1 MDIHELIEQIVASG
15 KKYGI
20 FYITMLNTKSPM
32 YTTEVDCLGKEIARC
47 DYYGLF
53 TENKFMRKAEDVIT
67 FLFDCDIHLWQL
79 VSYNI
84 QRDRFCGYI
93 YTWNI
98 TLRR

>member
-1 MDIHELIEQIVASG
+1 MDIHELIEQIAASG

-32 YTTEVDCLGKEIARC
+32 YTTALNCRGEEVASSN
-47 DYYGLF
+47 YYGLS
-53 TENKFMRKAEDVIT
+53 TENKYMRKAEDVIA
-67 FLFDCDIHLWQL
+67 FLFDADIHLWQL
-79 VSYNI
+79 VSCDI
-84 QRDRFCGYI
+84 QRDRCCGYI